1 MKNVIFGLLAIIV
14 AEFLQIWL
22 IGINGL
28 TLFSIPTT
36 IFLGLHII
44 EKLEEQRIK
53 AEEENKLFK

>member
-53 AEEENKLFK
+53 AEEDNKLLK